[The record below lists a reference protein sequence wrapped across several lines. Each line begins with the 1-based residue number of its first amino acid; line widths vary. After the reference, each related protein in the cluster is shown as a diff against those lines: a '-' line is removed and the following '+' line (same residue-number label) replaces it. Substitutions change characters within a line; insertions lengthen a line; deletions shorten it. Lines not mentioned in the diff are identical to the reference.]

1 MLTSATCVQMTVHNA
16 THLTYEYVASRNSSV
31 IDSAT
36 LYKVH
41 DFGKSNNGKAKGHG
55 KRAQID
61 LE

>member
-1 MLTSATCVQMTVHNA
+1 MTVHNA